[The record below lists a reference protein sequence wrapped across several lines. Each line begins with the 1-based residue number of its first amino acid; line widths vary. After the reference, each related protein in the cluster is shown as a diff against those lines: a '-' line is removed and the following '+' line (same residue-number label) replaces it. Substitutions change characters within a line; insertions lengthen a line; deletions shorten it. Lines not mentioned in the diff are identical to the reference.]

1 MSDASNEEEI
11 WFNDFY
17 LYFKIVC
24 RLCGAEASYED
35 CWDEFKTGAGEQA
48 ATAYARRARV
58 KAKMDGWVFS
68 QHPYQSNFICCACEK
83 VRQA

>member
-17 LYFKIVC
+17 LYFRIVC

-35 CWDEFKTGAGEQA
+35 CWDEFKTGGESKLPQPMHEE
-48 ATAYARRARV
+48 R
-58 KAKMDGWVFS
+58 
-68 QHPYQSNFICCACEK
+68 
-83 VRQA
+83 